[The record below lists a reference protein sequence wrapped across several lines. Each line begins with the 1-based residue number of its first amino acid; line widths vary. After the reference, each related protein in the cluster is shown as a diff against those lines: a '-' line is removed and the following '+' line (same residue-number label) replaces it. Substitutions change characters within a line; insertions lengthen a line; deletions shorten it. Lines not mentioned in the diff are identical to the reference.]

1 MNDTDIREKING
13 DRNKRHICSNNAEFS
28 EINDSHQ
35 TTDPR
40 SLENDQSNKYQKKST
55 QNTLISKLLK
65 LKTRRKS

>member
-1 MNDTDIREKING
+1 METGIKDIFVAIMT
-13 DRNKRHICSNNAEFS
+13 EFS